1 MANIQDTETLVCL
14 CLLRPFEEVTVND
27 DPLKNDIDCPLLN
40 FTNTIVAV
48 SPMDIKTE
56 VSIMHEC
63 NTTCTFDNSG
73 VIEVERESIAI
84 NRLSY
89 IHLD

>member
-14 CLLRPFEEVTVND
+14 CLLRPFEEVTVNN

-40 FTNTIVAV
+40 LTNTIVAV

-56 VSIMHEC
+56 VFIMHEC
-63 NTTCTFDNSG
+63 NTFDNSG

-84 NRLSY
+84 NRFL
-89 IHLD
+89 HT